1 MKAKKFWILLF
12 LPIFAGCSTVPAPK
26 IETVYIAPPDSLMQE
41 CRGFDGVIMT
51 WRDLVE
57 AYAKEKAARETCGL
71 QIQELR
77 RWIKRTIPA
86 DSPAIQ

>member
-1 MKAKKFWILLF
+1 MKLNKFLIVLC
-12 LPIFAGCSTVPAPK
+12 LPMFAACSTTAPK
-26 IETVYIAPPDSLMQE
+26 IETVYLEPPQALLADCPAPVYP
-41 CRGFDGVIMT
+41 FVT